1 MTARVMTK
9 NELRKW
15 VRERKRQFSREEL
28 DRFSLEVS
36 RQVLAHESW
45 LQASL
50 VLLYNSLPDEVDTHL
65 LIQSALEAGKQVL
78 LPVVVGDELELRLYS
93 SQMRQGAFGILEPE
107 GDAFQDFAAID
118 LAIVPGMAFDAS
130 GHRLGRGRGYY
141 DRLLQRLPHVTTLGI
156 CFPFQLVDAVPAAL
170 HDISVSEVIC

>member
-36 RQVLAHESW
+36 RQVLAHGSW

-107 GDAFQDFAAID
+107 GDAFQDFTDID

-141 DRLLQRLPHVTTLGI
+141 DRLLQHLPHVTTLGI
-156 CFPFQLVDAVPAAL
+156 CFPFQFVDAVPATL

>member
-1 MTARVMTK
+1 MTK

-36 RQVLAHESW
+36 RQVLAHGSW

-93 SQMRQGAFGILEPE
+93 SQMRQGAFGILEP
-107 GDAFQDFAAID
+107 G
-118 LAIVPGMAFDAS
+118 
-130 GHRLGRGRGYY
+130 
-141 DRLLQRLPHVTTLGI
+141 
-156 CFPFQLVDAVPAAL
+156 C
-170 HDISVSEVIC
+170 

>member
-78 LPVVVGDELELRLYS
+78 L
-93 SQMRQGAFGILEPE
+93 LEPE

>member
-1 MTARVMTK
+1 MTK

-93 SQMRQGAFGILEPE
+93 SQMRQGAFGIL
-107 GDAFQDFAAID
+107 DFAAID

>member
-1 MTARVMTK
+1 MTK

-107 GDAFQDFAAID
+107 GDAFLDFAAID
-118 LAIVPGMAFDAS
+118 LAIVPGMIMLFP
-130 GHRLGRGRGYY
+130 LGRKGDVPGRHQEAILHFFTIQLPGANVAV
-141 DRLLQRLPHVTTLGI
+141 LQGA
-156 CFPFQLVDAVPAAL
+156 Q
-170 HDISVSEVIC
+170 

>member
-78 LPVVVGDELELRLYS
+78 LPVVVGDELELRLHS

-141 DRLLQRLPHVTTLGI
+141 DRLLQRLPHLPGLELLQI
-156 CFPFQLVDAVPAAL
+156 IMEQQMLSKDAGVL
-170 HDISVSEVIC
+170 RI

>member
-1 MTARVMTK
+1 MTARAMTK
-9 NELRKW
+9 NDLRQW

-45 LQASL
+45 LHASV

-65 LIQSALEAGKQVL
+65 LIQAALEAGKQVL

-93 SQMRQGAFGILEPE
+93 GQVRQGAFGILEPE
-107 GDAFQDFAAID
+107 GDAFLDFSAID

-130 GHRLGRGRGYY
+130 GRRLGRGRGYY
-141 DRLLQRLPHVTTLGI
+141 DRLLVRLPQVTTLGI
-156 CFPFQLVDAVPAAL
+156 CFPFQLVDAVPAAP
-170 HDISVSEVIC
+170 HDISVSEVIS